1 METETAVK
9 LKLFLRLEIIKYEAI
24 YNIEFTN
31 SFLLLT
37 AQAGTI
43 DYSKVHKL
51 CWTIVQQKFFKCS
64 DHEYISEDAAF
75 KQFLVFNILD
85 IEEISKVEKEEIAVI
100 LEKFVHAMGKGWD
113 PKVLQEYCEENH
125 LLTFWQY
132 LECLEK
138 YIAGNEKW

>member
-1 METETAVK
+1 MYK
-9 LKLFLRLEIIKYEAI
+9 NY
-24 YNIEFTN
+24 
-31 SFLLLT
+31 FLLLT
-37 AQAGTI
+37 AQAETI

-64 DHEYISEDAAF
+64 DHEYITEDSAF
-75 KQFLVFNILD
+75 QQFLVFNILD
-85 IEEISKVEKEEIAVI
+85 VEEISKVEKEEIAII

-113 PKVLQEYCEENH
+113 PKPLQEYCEENH

-138 YIAGNEKW
+138 YISGNEKW